1 MAAKIHYSVHTT
13 NKYSVFD
20 TDNSD
25 EENENKGLKEP
36 KKREVNS
43 SNEDRSHSN
52 NPEKKKIIDIK
63 DHKATVPNKNV
74 SANKVTAYN
83 DRYNKY
89 PGVSSINELH
99 ESSQGR
105 SNRDSYHL
113 RGNNIRSKFPRK
125 RGVGGGLGTGYS
137 NTSTNILS
145 SSNYYS
151 GSRAHDYKMG
161 TDSRN
166 YNSRYNYNKFDH
178 RERIFNEYNDSR
190 SKYENTKREA
200 HVESLSKNNE
210 ESANVG
216 RKHNSVTID
225 YDLYRK
231 QQEKKLISNK
241 SVMQNTDKKTKKNA
255 LNSER
260 SKATTNSA
268 STTKRNDH
276 ADDEMKS
283 DHPKRKAINVYQYIL
298 EEGGRVDRIPG
309 FRRGYR
315 SYKKSDEANWN
326 NKMEGKAKIQMDEK
340 LFKKRDPPNIND
352 ARAFP
357 SLTSK

>member
-1 MAAKIHYSVHTT
+1 MAAKFQYSVHTT
-13 NKYSVFD
+13 NKFSVFD

-25 EENENKGLKEP
+25 EENESKTLKEG
-36 KKREVNS
+36 KKLEINS
-43 SNEDRSHSN
+43 GHEDRSHSN
-52 NPEKKKIIDIK
+52 NPEKKKIIEIK
-63 DHKATVPNKNV
+63 DQKATVGTKDV
-74 SANKVTAYN
+74 SAKKVNAYN
-83 DRYNKY
+83 DRYSKY
-89 PGVSSINELH
+89 PVSSTNELH

-105 SNRDSYHL
+105 SNRESYHL

-125 RGVGGGLGTGYS
+125 RGVGGGVGTGYS

-145 SSNYYS
+145 SNNYYR

-161 TDSRN
+161 NDRRN
-166 YNSRYNYNKFDH
+166 YNSAYNYNKFDH
-178 RERIFNEYNDSR
+178 RERMFNEYSDSR

-200 HVESLSKNNE
+200 HVESIGKNNE
-210 ESANVG
+210 DSTSVPK
-216 RKHNSVTID
+216 KHDSVTID

-241 SVMQNTDKKTKKNA
+241 NMMENNDRKTKKNA
-255 LNSER
+255 LNSDR
-260 SKATTNSA
+260 SKVTTN
-268 STTKRNDH
+268 TTNTNKRNDNV
-276 ADDEMKS
+276 DDEIKA

-315 SYKKSDEANWN
+315 SYKKSDEGNWN
-326 NKMEGKAKIQMDEK
+326 NKMEGKGKIQMDEK

-352 ARAFP
+352 TRAFP

>member
-1 MAAKIHYSVHTT
+1 MAAKIRYSVHTT

-25 EENENKGLKEP
+25 EENESKALKEA
-36 KKREVNS
+36 KKREINS
-43 SNEDRSHSN
+43 AHEERSHSN
-52 NPEKKKIIDIK
+52 NPEKKKITEIK
-63 DHKATVPNKNV
+63 EHKPTVATKDVGAK
-74 SANKVTAYN
+74 KVTGYN
-83 DRYNKY
+83 DRYNSKY
-89 PGVSSINELH
+89 PVSSINELH

-105 SNRDSYHL
+105 GNRESYHL

-125 RGVGGGLGTGYS
+125 RGVGGSVGTGYS

-145 SSNYYS
+145 SNNYYR
-151 GSRAHDYKMG
+151 GSRNHDYKMG
-161 TDSRN
+161 TDRRN
-166 YNSRYNYNKFDH
+166 YNSAYNYNKFDH
-178 RERIFNEYNDSR
+178 REKIFNEYSDSR
-190 SKYENTKREA
+190 SKYGSIKREA
-200 HVESLSKNNE
+200 HVESISKNNE
-210 ESANVG
+210 ESKNVA
-216 RKHNSVTID
+216 RKHDSVTID

-231 QQEKKLISNK
+231 QQEKKLISSK
-241 SVMQNTDKKTKKNA
+241 IVIENTDKKTKKNT
-255 LNSER
+255 LHSEK
-260 SKATTNSA
+260 SKDTTNGT

-276 ADDEMKS
+276 ADDEIKS

-298 EEGGRVDRIPG
+298 EKGGRVDRIPG

-326 NKMEGKAKIQMDEK
+326 NKMDGKAKIHIDEK

-352 ARAFP
+352 TRAFP

>member
-1 MAAKIHYSVHTT
+1 MAAKIRYSVHTT

-25 EENENKGLKEP
+25 EEKENKAFKET
-36 KKREVNS
+36 KKREINS
-43 SNEDRSHSN
+43 TNEERSHSN
-52 NPEKKKIIDIK
+52 KPEKKKITEIK
-63 DHKATVPNKNV
+63 ENKPTVATKDV
-74 SANKVTAYN
+74 SAKKVTAYN
-83 DRYNKY
+83 DRYSKY
-89 PGVSSINELH
+89 PVSSISELH
-99 ESSQGR
+99 ESSQRR

-113 RGNNIRSKFPRK
+113 RGNNIRSKFPSK
-125 RGVGGGLGTGYS
+125 RGLGGGVGTGYS

-145 SSNYYS
+145 SNSYYRS
-151 GSRAHDYKMG
+151 SRNHDYKMG
-161 TDSRN
+161 TDRRN
-166 YNSRYNYNKFDH
+166 YNSAYNYNRFDH
-178 RERIFNEYNDSR
+178 RQRIFNEYSGSR
-190 SKYENTKREA
+190 SKYESTKRETR
-200 HVESLSKNNE
+200 VESISKNSG
-210 ESANVG
+210 ESRSVSK
-216 RKHNSVTID
+216 KHHSVTID

-241 SVMQNTDKKTKKNA
+241 SVMENTDKKTKKNA
-255 LNSER
+255 VNNEK
-260 SKATTNSA
+260 SKVTTNA
-268 STTKRNDH
+268 RSTTKRNDH
-276 ADDEMKS
+276 AEEEIKS

-309 FRRGYR
+309 FRIGYR

-326 NKMEGKAKIQMDEK
+326 NKMEGRAKMQIDEK

>member
-1 MAAKIHYSVHTT
+1 MAAKIRYSVHTT

-25 EENENKGLKEP
+25 EENENKALKEA
-36 KKREVNS
+36 KKREINS
-43 SNEDRSHSN
+43 AYEERSHSN
-52 NPEKKKIIDIK
+52 NPEKKKITEIK
-63 DHKATVPNKNV
+63 DHKPTVASKDV
-74 SANKVTAYN
+74 SAKKVSAYN
-83 DRYNKY
+83 DRYSKY
-89 PGVSSINELH
+89 PVSSINELH

-105 SNRDSYHL
+105 SNRESYHL

-125 RGVGGGLGTGYS
+125 RGVGGGVGAGYS

-145 SSNYYS
+145 SSNYYR

-161 TDSRN
+161 TDRRN
-166 YNSRYNYNKFDH
+166 YNSSYNYSKFDH
-178 RERIFNEYNDSR
+178 RERIFNERNDSR
-190 SKYENTKREA
+190 GKHESTKRET
-200 HVESLSKNNE
+200 HVESISKNNE
-210 ESANVG
+210 ESTNVA
-216 RKHNSVTID
+216 RKHDSVTID

-241 SVMQNTDKKTKKNA
+241 NVMESTDKKAKKNTS
-255 LNSER
+255 NGEK
-260 SKATTNSA
+260 SKVTTHGTS
-268 STTKRNDH
+268 SSKRNDH
-276 ADDEMKS
+276 ADDETKA

-326 NKMEGKAKIQMDEK
+326 SRMEGKAKIQIDEK